1 MERDPFHPHSDA
13 GNPRLHQPAAGA
25 PRPDGKPPRLLDQV
39 RRAVRVRHYSRRTE
53 EAYVGW
59 TRRFILYHGKRH
71 PELMGEAE
79 VARFLS
85 WLAVERKVSAQTQ
98 TQALS
103 AIIFLYRE
111 VLKRDIGW
119 VQNIARAKPAR
130 RLPVVLTR
138 EETRDVLRQMTGRTW
153 LVATL
158 LYGSGLRL
166 LEGLRLRVKDLD
178 FGCNQVTV
186 RGGKGQKDRITMLP
200 LSAREPLR
208 RHLETVRLQH
218 QQDLARD
225 AGWVELPLALER
237 KYPNAGREW
246 GWQWV
251 FPATRSFV
259 DEATGHRH
267 RHHLHESVLQR
278 AMRDAV
284 RRAGVAKPAT
294 CHTFRHSFATHLLE
308 DGYDIRTVQELL
320 GHRDV
325 GTTMIYTHVLN
336 RGGRGVLSPADRLQR

>member
-1 MERDPFHPHSDA
+1 MGIDSVPPKDPTP
-13 GNPRLHQPAAGA
+13 PQAA
-25 PRPDGKPPRLLDQV
+25 PPPRLLDQV
-39 RRAVRVRHYSRRTE
+39 RHAVRVRHYSRRTE
-53 EAYVGW
+53 DAYVGW
-59 TRRFILYHGKRH
+59 ARRFILFHGKRH
-71 PELMGEAE
+71 PMLMGEEE
-79 VARFLS
+79 VSRFLT
-85 WLAVERKVSAQTQ
+85 WLAVERKVSAVTQ

-103 AIIFLYRE
+103 AIIFMFRD
-111 VLKRDIGW
+111 VLARDIGW

-138 EETRDVLRQMTGRTW
+138 DETRAVLRHMPGGTW

-178 FGCNQVTV
+178 FGAHQLTV
-186 RGGKGQKDRITMLP
+186 RSGKGQKDRITMLP
-200 LSAREPLR
+200 MSAREPLR
-208 RHLETVRLQH
+208 RHLEAVRLQH
-218 QQDLARD
+218 QQDLARA
-225 AGWVELPLALER
+225 AGWVELPRALER

-246 GWQWV
+246 AWQWV
-251 FPATRSFV
+251 FPATRTYF
-259 DEATGHRH
+259 DQATGHRR

-278 AMRDAV
+278 AVHDAV
-284 RRAGVAKPAT
+284 RRAGIVKPAT

-336 RGGRGVLSPADRLQR
+336 RGGRGVLSPADRLQP

>member
-1 MERDPFHPHSDA
+1 MEPTMGIDSVPPKDA
-13 GNPRLHQPAAGA
+13 AAPQAA
-25 PRPDGKPPRLLDQV
+25 PPPRLLDQV
-39 RRAVRVRHYSRRTE
+39 RHAVRVRHYSRRTE
-53 EAYVGW
+53 DAYVGW
-59 TRRFILYHGKRH
+59 ARRFILFHGKRH
-71 PELMGEAE
+71 PMLMGEEE
-79 VARFLS
+79 VSRFLT
-85 WLAVERKVSAQTQ
+85 WLAVERKVSAVTQ

-103 AIIFLYRE
+103 AIIFMFRD
-111 VLKRDIGW
+111 VLARDIGW

-138 EETRDVLRQMTGRTW
+138 DETRAVLRHMPGGTW

-178 FGCNQVTV
+178 FGAHQLTV
-186 RGGKGQKDRITMLP
+186 RSGKGQKDRITMLP
-200 LSAREPLR
+200 MSAREPLR
-208 RHLETVRLQH
+208 RHLEAVRLQH
-218 QQDLARD
+218 QQDLARA
-225 AGWVELPLALER
+225 AGWVELPRALER

-246 GWQWV
+246 AWQWV
-251 FPATRSFV
+251 FPATRTYF
-259 DEATGHRH
+259 DQATGHRR

-278 AMRDAV
+278 AVHDAV
-284 RRAGVAKPAT
+284 RRAGIVKPAT

-336 RGGRGVLSPADRLQR
+336 RGGRGVLSPADRLQP